1 MKPQR
6 RALRRTG
13 TTLVAGLA
21 TILGL
26 AACSSGTATEN
37 DGAAFFEGNTVQF
50 IVPTAAG
57 GGFDTN
63 ARQLQP
69 YLEEQL
75 GATVVVQNL
84 EGGGHAIGTQSAIN
98 RTQDCSTI
106 MFHGVPHFNFSYL
119 TQAVDYDLSDM
130 APLVGVGI
138 EPGVLRVRAD
148 SPWNNLQ
155 DLIDAALASPGEIR
169 VSVSTA
175 KSNNFVG
182 MLDIQNATGA
192 EFNIIPYDGGGPSRT
207 ALLSGEVDVTHAGVF
222 NSLSIADDTKVLAVQ
237 QPENLW
243 PDVTDNAP
251 TVDEALGLDIA
262 GNASNY
268 VTMVPE
274 GCRTDYPLR
283 YQAMVDALNAA
294 MEDPEYLANLES
306 LGELDKLDN
315 LQPDELQTLMN
326 GTSEQIEAQ
335 LEANP
340 NVFSE

>member
-1 MKPQR
+1 MKPQQ
-6 RALRRTG
+6 RALRRAG

-21 TILGL
+21 ILGL
-26 AACSSGTATEN
+26 AACSSGATATED
-37 DGAAFFEGNTVQF
+37 DGAAFFEGKTVQV
-50 IVPTAAG
+50 IIPTAAG

-69 YLEEQL
+69 YLEDQL
-75 GATVVVQNL
+75 GATLVVQNL

-106 MFHGVPHFNFSYL
+106 MVHGVPHFNFSYL
-119 TQAVDYDLSDM
+119 TQTVDYDLSDM
-130 APLVGVGI
+130 APLVGIGI

-148 SPWNNLQ
+148 SPWNSLQ
-155 DLIDAALASPGEIR
+155 DVIDAALADPGEIR
-169 VSVSTA
+169 VSLSTA
-175 KSNNFVG
+175 TSNNFVG
-182 MLDIQNATGA
+182 MLDIQEATGA

-243 PDVTDNAP
+243 PDVTDDAP
-251 TVDEALGLDIA
+251 TVNEALGMEIA
-262 GNASNY
+262 DNASNY
-268 VTMVPE
+268 VAMVPE

-283 YQAMVDALNAA
+283 YQAMVDAFNAA
-294 MEDPEYLANLES
+294 IEDPDYLASLDS
-306 LGELDKLDN
+306 LGELDKIDN
-315 LQPDELQTLMN
+315 LQPDDLQALMN
-326 GTSEQIEAQ
+326 TTTEQIQAK

-340 NVFSE
+340 NVFAE